1 VLLAVALLLTV
12 SVAGHAASGDLV
24 PLAIVTDLV
33 HLGGV
38 SVWLGGLAVLVAVV
52 LRGRAPSDDAKDGDT
67 RDADADTHDEGPSD
81 ALDRP
86 GGAATGPAAGPTAT
100 AIDAAPA
107 TTAVDA
113 ATLDRVVGRFSSV
126 AFAAVVAIVVSGVVQ
141 AWRQLGSLSAL
152 VDTPYGRLLVVKVV
166 LVALMVGVAGLSRAW
181 VRRRL
186 APAGAPGAGPA
197 DAAGLRRSV
206 AAEVAIAVAVLA
218 VTAGLVQAVPGD
230 RAGAD
235 DAGVA
240 GPAGAAGAAGAG
252 APYTTEM
259 HGEEVLVEATV
270 GPTATGPTTV
280 DIAARD
286 HGGDPIDPEEV
297 TATLRLPAQALGPI
311 DLSLT
316 EEGTGEFTSEG
327 AELPFAGEWELVV
340 TVRTSDID
348 QDRLVTTFT
357 VS

>member
-1 VLLAVALLLTV
+1 
-12 SVAGHAASGDLV
+12 
-24 PLAIVTDLV
+24 
-33 HLGGV
+33 
-38 SVWLGGLAVLVAVV
+38 
-52 LRGRAPSDDAKDGDT
+52 
-67 RDADADTHDEGPSD
+67 
-81 ALDRP
+81 
-86 GGAATGPAAGPTAT
+86 
-100 AIDAAPA
+100 
-107 TTAVDA
+107 
-113 ATLDRVVGRFSSV
+113 VVGRFSSV
-126 AFAAVVAIVVSGVVQ
+126 AFAAVVAIVASGVVQ

-152 VDTPYGRLLVVKVV
+152 VDTPYGRLLLVKVV

-186 APAGAPGAGPA
+186 APPEAPGAAAGAPGAEV
-197 DAAGLRRSV
+197 AGLRRSV

-230 RAGAD
+230 RAAAGGA
-235 DAGVA
+235 G
-240 GPAGAAGAAGAG
+240 GPAAAAGAG

-270 GPTATGPTTV
+270 GATATGPTTV

-297 TATLRLPAQALGPI
+297 TATLRLPARALGPI